1 MSFWLI
7 LVIAVPILFVIGT
20 TYNAIKEQK
29 KLENG
34 VLKTVLQK
42 REEEKRRHLKMQ
54 QRQALSKSQAKA
66 PINNKIQTQEK
77 VVPSD
82 NHKEHK

>member
-7 LVIAVPILFVIGT
+7 LVIAVPILFVVGT

-42 REEEKRRHLKMQ
+42 REEEKRRHLKML
-54 QRQALSKSQAKA
+54 QRQALSKSQSKD
-66 PINNKIQTQEK
+66 PINNKKTDSRKSCIIRK
-77 VVPSD
+77 
-82 NHKEHK
+82 

>member
-54 QRQALSKSQAKA
+54 QRQALSKTQAKD
-66 PINNKIQTQEK
+66 PINNKKLTQEK
-77 VVPSD
+77 VVSSE